1 METTNSDENK
11 VEDTV
16 EELDLDEQA
25 YELDFDDDLGEEDEE
40 LEDDVEDEESLE
52 EELNEIF
59 GYVEVDR
66 TKLKYVMYLRKSTE
80 DEGKQ
85 TCSIKDQKKVCL
97 DCIKRLG
104 IKIDEKDIIEE
115 EMSAR
120 HPNNRPKFTK
130 MMKAI
135 KKGEYDGII
144 AYHPDRLS
152 RNMLE
157 AGEILN
163 MLKPNRKKE
172 VILKDLVFPAT
183 AFHNDSSGRL
193 MLAVL
198 FSIATQY
205 SDHLQEQV
213 TRGVKSHFRAGKSS
227 GAHKWGYKRS
237 PKGYYVPDKT
247 FAHVRKCWEMALDGK
262 TYEEILQYAEDN
274 DISYMT
280 KETEKKNSKKVSLA
294 SKGQLSHMFHDPFYY
309 GMLLQAGKKRYLLK
323 VQPDFK
329 RIVTRREWET
339 LQAILDEKYTLR
351 EKPKNDDAPFIPFQG
366 LVYCECG
373 SKMHGYASK
382 GKPGSKIRTIRFDC
396 QNTKDCTRKVGA
408 KKNGVTVS
416 VRGQVIYDQ
425 LCDELKHLKLSKEAY
440 DEYDEAVEDFIK
452 METDKLNKM
461 SLNLNARLLNVKAAY
476 KAELADLKNL
486 TLSKAL
492 PVLIDESEK
501 RVQKLDDRVQK
512 LEAELD
518 EVRDKL
524 QDEDEVRMTKEEF
537 FRFLETAHLQMRNGD
552 FEQKDLIAKTL
563 FSKLYIDHKNRLTVL
578 WKPEF
583 DGLISSPNMH
593 NVLNGD
599 PIGTVIEPPEKVA
612 RVLYMLASDYDYSIP
627 EIPPETI
634 KEASKNIDYIL

>member
-1 METTNSDENK
+1 METANSNENK
-11 VEDTV
+11 LEDTV
-16 EELDLDEQA
+16 EELDLDEQS

-40 LEDDVEDEESLE
+40 LEEDVEDEESLE

-66 TKLKYVMYLRKSTE
+66 KKLKYVMYLRKSTE

-85 TCSIKDQKKVCL
+85 TCSIKDQKKICL
-97 DCIKRLG
+97 DCAKRLG

-130 MMKAI
+130 MIKAI

-172 VILKDLVFPAT
+172 VVLKDLVFPAT

-205 SDHLQEQV
+205 SDHLQETV

-247 FAHVRKCWEMALDGK
+247 FVYVRECWKMALDGK

-309 GMLLQAGKKRYLLK
+309 GMLLQAGKKRNLLK

-329 RIVTRREWET
+329 RIVTRREWEE
-339 LQAILDEKYTLR
+339 LQAILDEKYSLR

-366 LVYCECG
+366 LVYCAECG
-373 SKMHGYASK
+373 KKMYGYAAK
-382 GKPGSKIRTIRFDC
+382 GKPTTKSRTIHFDC
-396 QNTKDCTRKVGA
+396 QNKLCDRKQKSKLVKA
-408 KKNGVTVS
+408 KIS
-416 VRGQVIYDQ
+416 PRGEVVYDQ
-425 LCDELKHLKLSKEAY
+425 LCKELKHLTLSKEAY
-440 DEYDEAVEDFIK
+440 DEYDETVEDYIK

-461 SLNLNARLLNVKAAY
+461 SLNLNARLLNVKASY
-476 KAELADLKNL
+476 QAELDVLKNL
-486 TLSKAL
+486 TLNKAL
-492 PVLIDESEK
+492 PVLIDESK
-501 RVQKLDDRVQK
+501 ARVEKLDDRVKK
-512 LEAELD
+512 LETELD

-524 QDEDEVRMTKEEF
+524 QDESEVRLTKEEF
-537 FRFLETAHLQMRNGD
+537 FRFLETAHLQMKNGD

-563 FSKLYIDHKNRLTVL
+563 FSKLYLDHKNRLTVL
-578 WKPEF
+578 WKSEF
-583 DGLISSPNMH
+583 DGLISSPNVH
-593 NVLNGD
+593 NGEPGGTRTHDTKLKRLVL
-599 PIGTVIEPPEKVA
+599 
-612 RVLYMLASDYDYSIP
+612 
-627 EIPPETI
+627 
-634 KEASKNIDYIL
+634 